1 MVLLSLGFVL
11 SIPFTAAWQVG
22 PDFSNNF
29 GRPGA
34 DATFDCESLRPIP
47 SDHRMSADW
56 KRCRCRSRAR
66 GHHTVCRLANLCIH
80 RIS

>member
-1 MVLLSLGFVL
+1 MALLSLGLVL

-34 DATFDCESLRPIP
+34 DATFDCESLQSIP
-47 SDHRMSADW
+47 SDQKIIAYW
-56 KRCRCRSRAR
+56 KRCRCRSRTR
-66 GHHTVCRLANLCIH
+66 GHHTVCRLANLCIY